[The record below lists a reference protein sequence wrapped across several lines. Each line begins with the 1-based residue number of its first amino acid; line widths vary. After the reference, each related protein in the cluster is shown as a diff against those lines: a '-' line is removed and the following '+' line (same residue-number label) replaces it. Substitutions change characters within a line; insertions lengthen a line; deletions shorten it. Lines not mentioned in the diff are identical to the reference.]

1 MTFGRLD
8 KPTGHRPMSDIN
20 VTPMV
25 DVMLVLLVI
34 FIIAAPLMASRIE
47 VDLPKEEAP
56 VRSDTIEREPHVQLG
71 LDAEGRVWWDD
82 EPVADGALEQR
93 LRQAALDDQATEVWL
108 QADQHVPHGRVL
120 AIMAMAQRAGL
131 SRIGFVTDEAAG
143 ADAPGPAVR

>member
-1 MTFGRLD
+1 MGTLRGRNTRRL
-8 KPTGHRPMSDIN
+8 KNDIN
-20 VTPMV
+20 VVPYI

>member
-47 VDLPKEEAP
+47 VDLPKVEAP
-56 VRSDTIEREPHVQLG
+56 VRSDAIEDEPHVRLG
-71 LDAEGRVWWDD
+71 LDAGGQAWWDD
-82 EPVADGALEQR
+82 RAVADEELERR
-93 LRQAALDDQATEVWL
+93 LRQAARDDGTTEVWL
-108 QADQHVPHGRVL
+108 QADEHVPHGRVL
-120 AIMAMAQRAGL
+120 AIIAMAQRAGL
-131 SRIGFVTDEAAG
+131 SRIGFVTDAAG
-143 ADAPGPAVR
+143 ADDAAPGAR